1 MAKFTLADGTEI
13 EAFTADEVEKIT
25 ESKVSGLKNKVSE
38 LLTETKAEREKRQ
51 QIEAEREAAELE
63 RMQKDNDLQGL
74 LERER
79 KKAEEFNA
87 KVSELSEKLTAK
99 EKKEQADAI
108 EKATSE
114 FAMLQTRDTAKM
126 KLLREQAAKY
136 AKFTENGVQF
146 EVDGVAIDSAKL
158 TEKLISDYG
167 FLFDGSGANGG
178 GSQGSKFSGA
188 DNKTNAK
195 ADEAKSKGDLN
206 GFLAAALNQNQ

>member
-1 MAKFTLADGTEI
+1 MAKYTLADGTEI
-13 EAFTADEVEKIT
+13 EAFTAEEVEKMT

-108 EKATSE
+108 KKAASD
-114 FAMLQTRDTAKM
+114 FAMLGTRDTAKM
-126 KLLREQAAKY
+126 KLLIEQAEKY
-136 AKFTENGVQF
+136 AKYTDSGVVF
-146 EVDGVAIDSAKL
+146 EIDGNIAD
-158 TEKLISDYG
+158 TEKLTAKLMGDFG
-167 FLFDGSGANGG
+167 FLFDGSGATGG
-178 GSQGSKFSGA
+178 NAQGSKFSGA

-206 GFLAAALNQNQ
+206 GFLAAALNPNQ

>member
-1 MAKFTLADGTEI
+1 
-13 EAFTADEVEKIT
+13 
-25 ESKVSGLKNKVSE
+25 
-38 LLTETKAEREKRQ
+38 
-51 QIEAEREAAELE
+51 
-63 RMQKDNDLQGL
+63 
-74 LERER
+74 
-79 KKAEEFNA
+79 
-87 KVSELSEKLTAK
+87 
-99 EKKEQADAI
+99 
-108 EKATSE
+108 
-114 FAMLQTRDTAKM
+114 MLQTRDTAKM

-146 EVDGVAIDSAKL
+146 EVDGVAVDSTKLAK
-158 TEKLISDYG
+158 KLISDYG

>member
-13 EAFTADEVEKIT
+13 EAFTAEEVEKLT

-79 KKAEEFNA
+79 KKAEEFSS

-114 FAMLQTRDTAKM
+114 FAMMQTRDTAKM

-146 EVDGVAIDSAKL
+146 EVDGVVIDSNKL

-206 GFLAAALNQNQ
+206 GFLAAALTQNQ